1 MILIKNR
8 LNAGFF
14 SNLNTVLGWY
24 WYSMR
29 TETPVHVHWNG
40 LPNKNIFD
48 DFFYQKFKYDQ
59 YQYENNANFQHSPLY
74 TDQIKEAFKEDI
86 GEKLFNTYDNGWFF
100 CQGKV
105 YVDDDFQK
113 LRSLY
118 NYIYNENLKLK
129 SDIIPSY
136 DIPSKTL
143 GINYRFI
150 GMYFTNDEKRTPY
163 KNLMSLEE
171 FNTKYLDQIEYT
183 FETGK
188 YEKIYL
194 ASNHRI
200 FFEQC
205 LRKFQDKLLYLPIKR
220 LEEHQGAYPE
230 LDRGVSL
237 KTEYTDVLTDTI
249 NLTKCDHLLISPS
262 NIIFAGLYINPNI
275 SYEIFDFLKETY
287 TG

>member
-14 SNLNTVLGWY
+14 SNLNAVIGWY

-29 TETPVHVHWNG
+29 TDTPVYIHWDG
-40 LPNKNIFD
+40 LNNQNIFD
-48 DFFYQKFKYDQ
+48 EFFNQKYTYQRHFFESDGFYQF
-59 YQYENNANFQHSPLY
+59 SPFYIDL
-74 TDQIKEAFKEDI
+74 IKDAFKEDVS
-86 GEKLFNTYDNGWFF
+86 EDFYNKYENGWYL
-100 CQGKV
+100 CNGKV

-113 LRSLY
+113 LRNLY

-150 GMYFTNDEKRTPY
+150 GMYFTNDEKRTSY

-194 ASNHRI
+194 ASSNRI

-205 LRKFQDKLLYLPIKR
+205 LHKFQDKLLYLPIKR

-262 NIIFAGLYINPNI
+262 NIIFAGLYMNPNI

>member
-1 MILIKNR
+1 
-8 LNAGFF
+8 
-14 SNLNTVLGWY
+14 
-24 WYSMR
+24 
-29 TETPVHVHWNG
+29 
-40 LPNKNIFD
+40 
-48 DFFYQKFKYDQ
+48 
-59 YQYENNANFQHSPLY
+59 
-74 TDQIKEAFKEDI
+74 
-86 GEKLFNTYDNGWFF
+86 
-100 CQGKV
+100 
-105 YVDDDFQK
+105 
-113 LRSLY
+113 
-118 NYIYNENLKLK
+118 
-129 SDIIPSY
+129 
-136 DIPSKTL
+136 
-143 GINYRFI
+143 
-150 GMYFTNDEKRTPY
+150 MYFTNDEKRTPY

-194 ASNHRI
+194 ASSNRI

-205 LRKFQDKLLYLPIKR
+205 LHKFQDKLLYLPIKR